1 MYVSPSVLPSIGMF
15 VAAFVPSV
23 SLSFYWPILFC
34 HTDRVT
40 LPLPLDPVCLPSCS
54 APLSHFLI
62 FHSCNFRFF
71 IFVRLLLL
79 FYLNFTTNL
88 SAHNF
93 LPTAFRFPLKRT
105 VFIFVLHFLVHCLP
119 GRFIFAQI
127 ILVLDFLSS
136 YR

>member
-1 MYVSPSVLPSIGMF
+1 MYVSLSVLPFIGMS

-23 SLSFYWPILFC
+23 SLSFYWPILSC
-34 HTDRVT
+34 HTSRVI
-40 LPLPLDPVCLPSCS
+40 LPLPLDPMCLPSCS

-79 FYLNFTTNL
+79 FYLNFTINL
-88 SAHNF
+88 SARNF
-93 LPTAFRFPLKRT
+93 FPAAFSFPLKRS
-105 VFIFVLHFLVHCLP
+105 VFISVLHFSVYCLP
-119 GRFIFAQI
+119 RRFIFAQI
-127 ILVLDFLSS
+127 ILVLGFLGS

>member
-1 MYVSPSVLPSIGMF
+1 MYVSLSVLPSIGMS

-34 HTDRVT
+34 HTNRVT
-40 LPLPLDPVCLPSCS
+40 PPLPLDPVCLPSCS
-54 APLSHFLI
+54 VPLPHFLI

-71 IFVRLLLL
+71 MLVWLLLL
-79 FYLNFTTNL
+79 FYLNFKTNF

-93 LPTAFRFPLKRT
+93 LPTTFRSPLKRT
-105 VFIFVLHFLVHCLP
+105 VFISVLYFSVYCLP
-119 GRFIFAQI
+119 RRLIFAQI
-127 ILVLDFLSS
+127 VLVLGFLSS